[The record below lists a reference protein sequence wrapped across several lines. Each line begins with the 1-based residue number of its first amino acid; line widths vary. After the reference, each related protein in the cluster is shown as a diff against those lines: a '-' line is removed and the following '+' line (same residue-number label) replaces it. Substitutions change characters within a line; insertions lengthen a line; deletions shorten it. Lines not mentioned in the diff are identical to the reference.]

1 MREYGAGVCDPG
13 DGHRRIH
20 GNTTEPGVHTK
31 KGFLA
36 FLEDVLSGLSA
47 SETLEYRG
55 IMDNH
60 SIHKRHE
67 VWQAHHP
74 NQYCLIYFAT
84 KNQIDAI
91 PDF

>member
-1 MREYGAGVCDPG
+1 M
-13 DGHRRIH
+13 
-20 GNTTEPGVHTK
+20 K

-36 FLEDVLSGLSA
+36 FLEDLLSGLSA

-74 NQYCLIYFAT
+74 NQYCLT
-84 KNQIDAI
+84 LLSHRSCNKKSE
-91 PDF
+91 